1 MQASHF
7 HFFFYKL
14 DERRRKKGEPKKKKG
29 KGVLILFFIIIKLA
43 VGGIKKCLRC
53 VLIIYMNDTT
63 RYINNHTS
71 YYAYKRGLDDDSI

>member
-1 MQASHF
+1 M
-7 HFFFYKL
+7 KE
-14 DERRRKKGEPKKKKG
+14 ERRGTKEKKKG